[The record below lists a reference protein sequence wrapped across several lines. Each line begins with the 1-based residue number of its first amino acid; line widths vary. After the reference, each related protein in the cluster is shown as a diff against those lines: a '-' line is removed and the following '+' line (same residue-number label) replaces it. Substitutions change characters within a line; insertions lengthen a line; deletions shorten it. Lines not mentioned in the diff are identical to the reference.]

1 MERTLAVIKRT
12 KDVALS
18 ESWRVLLVLDRATSE
33 KMTIPIRMIRTMKSK
48 TTAAS
53 VVAKMGLELGVIVAR
68 RVMMAVKAIWVA
80 VESTASPKA
89 VLWAVPSLREKAI
102 GGWMQ
107 RGASITKRWL
117 ADQKSDRSDQD
128 PDCICRIHGIDNL
141 PVAASF
147 PRIVGGE
154 GSVEKGEQ

>member
-1 MERTLAVIKRT
+1 MKRT

-33 KMTIPIRMIRTMKSK
+33 KTTMPTRMMRTMKSK
-48 TTAAS
+48 TTAVS
-53 VVAKMGLELGVIVAR
+53 VAAKTGLELGVIVAR

-102 GGWMQ
+102 GGWLQ
-107 RGASITKRWL
+107 CDASITRRWL
-117 ADQKSDRSDQD
+117 AVQTSDRSDRD
-128 PDCICRIHGIDNL
+128 PDCICRIHGTDNI
-141 PVAASF
+141 PAAASF
-147 PRIVGGE
+147 PRIVWRRRMRQE
-154 GSVEKGEQ
+154 S